1 MSDVRT
7 DEALMLAYRDGDAS
21 AFDVLYGRHRA
32 PVYRYV
38 LRQCSGRAQADELF
52 QEVWMAVIRARG
64 GYEVVAK
71 FTTWLYRIAH
81 NKLVDH
87 YRVIGRVNEYEA
99 PMPEDEAGEAV
110 SLPDEAA
117 SRPEDLQLRQ
127 EVVVRLVEAVDALPL
142 AQREAFLLA
151 AEGQLSVDEIA
162 RATGVPFETAKSRL
176 RYANARLRQLLV
188 DLRP

>member
-1 MSDVRT
+1 MGDART
-7 DEALMLAYRDGDAS
+7 DEALMLAYRDGEAG

-32 PVYRYV
+32 PVYRYL
-38 LRQCSGRAQADELF
+38 LRQCAGRAQADEVF
-52 QEVWMAVIRARG
+52 QEVWMAVIRARA

-87 YRVIGRVNEYEA
+87 YRLSGRIGEYEA
-99 PMPEDEAGEAV
+99 PMSEVESGEAIA
-110 SLPDEAA
+110 LPDAA
-117 SRPEDLQLRQ
+117 AETPEQVRLRQ

-151 AEGQLSVDEIA
+151 ADGELSVEEIA

-188 DLRP
+188 DLRR

>member
-1 MSDVRT
+1 MSIRRVTART
-7 DEALMLAYRDGDAS
+7 GQ
-21 AFDVLYGRHRA
+21 V
-32 PVYRYV
+32 
-38 LRQCSGRAQADELF
+38 Q
-52 QEVWMAVIRARG
+52 I
-64 GYEVVAK
+64 
-71 FTTWLYRIAH
+71 
-81 NKLVDH
+81 
-87 YRVIGRVNEYEA
+87 NEYEA

-117 SRPEDLQLRQ
+117 STPEDLQLRQ